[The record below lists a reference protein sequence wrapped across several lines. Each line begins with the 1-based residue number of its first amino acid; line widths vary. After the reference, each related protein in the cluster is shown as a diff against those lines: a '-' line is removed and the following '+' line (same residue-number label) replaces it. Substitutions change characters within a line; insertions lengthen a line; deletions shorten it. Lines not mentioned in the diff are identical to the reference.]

1 MGIVIRQSLKASF
14 ASYVGVALGVINNLF
29 VATKFLSPEQLAIS
43 RLLLENSLVFASFAH
58 LGLPFITDKFFVFHR
73 NEKEQHHGF
82 LGLIFLWALVGI
94 TFFSLLYWFLR
105 ENITAYF
112 QLKSPEILAYH
123 FLSIPLTAFWVMM
136 LVLEAYTRNNAR
148 IAIPTAVREIFLKGG
163 NIGLILI
170 FALGWIS
177 FEFFLYLLVAL
188 YGVAVV
194 LLLFYIRILRKWFW
208 KIQWKFFDR
217 KSLYQ
222 MAFYGILI
230 ALGGIGENLFR
241 FADRVMLAGQ
251 EGLRESAIFMLAT
264 FIVMTMDI
272 PKKALSQISIPLLSQ
287 AIAQNDR
294 EKMKELYQKTA
305 LHQLLAGAF
314 VFLGIWLCIDEIFL
328 LLPKGK
334 IYAEGKWIVF
344 ILGLTTLFNLSTGLR
359 GELILYSGKFYF
371 ASIFSFVFAILNIVL
386 NYWLIEGYGVQGAA
400 LATAI
405 ATSLMILTH
414 LVFVYKIH
422 RIQPFQLKQL
432 YVLIISLAVLGLI
445 SLIPTAKNLT
455 ELVWVLPLKVLLIC
469 VMYCLPVIYFEV
481 SAEVNQIVVKVW
493 QKIKLVFGIR

>member
-14 ASYVGVALGVINNLF
+14 ASYVGVVLGIINNLF

-82 LGLIFLWALVGI
+82 LGLIFLWALLGI
-94 TFFSLLYWFLR
+94 AVFCGFYWLFR
-105 ENITAYF
+105 EYVSAYF
-112 QLKSPEILAYH
+112 RLKSPEILDYH
-123 FLSIPLTAFWVMM
+123 FLSMPLTAFWVMM
-136 LVLEAYTRNNAR
+136 IVLEAYTRNNAR
-148 IAIPTAVREIFLKGG
+148 IAIPTAIREIFLKSG

-170 FALGWIS
+170 FALGWIN
-177 FEFFLYLLVAL
+177 FDVFLYLLTAL
-188 YGVAVV
+188 YGIAVI
-194 LLLFYIRILRKWFW
+194 LLLAYIRILRKWFW
-208 KIQWKFFDR
+208 NIQWKFFDK
-217 KSLYQ
+217 KSLKQ
-222 MAFYGILI
+222 MALYGILI

-241 FADRVMLAGQ
+241 FADRIMLAGQ

-272 PKKALSQISIPLLSQ
+272 PKKALSQISIPLLSE
-287 AIAQNDR
+287 AIARKDT

-305 LHQLLAGAF
+305 LHQFLAGAF

-344 ILGLTTLFNLSTGLR
+344 VLGLTTLFNLSTGLR
-359 GELILYSGKFYF
+359 GELILYSNKFYF
-371 ASIFSFVFAILNIVL
+371 ASIFSFFSAILNILL
-386 NYWLIEGYGVQGAA
+386 NYWLIKWYGVEGAA
-400 LATAI
+400 LATAM
-405 ATSLMILTH
+405 ATSLMVLTH

-422 RIQPFQLKQL
+422 RIQPFQPKHLH
-432 YVLIISLAVLGLI
+432 VLVISLVVLGFV
-445 SLIPTAKNLT
+445 SLLPNAKNLT
-455 ELVWVLPLKVLLIC
+455 ELLWILPLKVLLIC
-469 VMYCLPVIYFEV
+469 VMYCLPVIYFKISE
-481 SAEVNQIVVKVW
+481 EVNQMVQKIW
-493 QKIKLVFGIR
+493 QKIK